1 MIVSTAERFKEIL
14 RIFVL
19 YFYDWIKQIY
29 QDRYFCLI
37 SIRDGKWN
45 SYRVPMPNHPNMTF
59 IDEKQV
65 HEKSKVIK
73 TIFDW
78 YSIFTNWF
86 CVEFFHFCE
95 SFCGVYSLV
104 SCSILLLWF
113 YSFNTNIFIIYC
125 IFINIQLMMN
135 DVWVRMILFFKFIFF
150 VRLFSL
156 ALDWTVHLKNKNLLI
171 AFNHDEEKL
180 VIFTEKY
187 SFVGFPWMPTS
198 FCRRLCFHSYILL
211 YLLHFIELYTFSS
224 SDSETRIDDDGGYA

>member
-1 MIVSTAERFKEIL
+1 MESEIL
-14 RIFVL
+14 IVCQCQL
-19 YFYDWIKQIY
+19 TQIWH
-29 QDRYFCLI
+29 LL
-37 SIRDGKWN
+37 
-45 SYRVPMPNHPNMTF
+45 M
-59 IDEKQV
+59 
-65 HEKSKVIK
+65 KSKSMK
-73 TIFDW
+73 SRKSLKRF
-78 YSIFTNWF
+78 SIDIPFLLTDFVWNF
-86 CVEFFHFCE
+86 SIFCE

>member
-45 SYRVPMPNHPNMTF
+45 SYRVPMPTHPNMTF

-86 CVEFFHFCE
+86 RVEFFHF
-95 SFCGVYSLV
+95 LW
-104 SCSILLLWF
+104 ILLRRLF
-113 YSFNTNIFIIYC
+113 PRFLLNIIIVVLLFQYEY
-125 IFINIQLMMN
+125 FHY
-135 DVWVRMILFFKFIFF
+135 ILYIYKYTTYDEWRLSADDFIFQVYF
-150 VRLFSL
+150 LRSFIFLSSW
-156 ALDWTVHLKNKNLLI
+156 LDCASQK
-171 AFNHDEEKL
+171 
-180 VIFTEKY
+180 
-187 SFVGFPWMPTS
+187 
-198 FCRRLCFHSYILL
+198 
-211 YLLHFIELYTFSS
+211 
-224 SDSETRIDDDGGYA
+224 